1 MTQRR
6 DQPPAPYELDA
17 NDRALAALGYIIV
30 IVAIVVAL
38 VDETKRKP
46 LLMDH
51 AKQAIGFAV
60 ASFAY
65 QMVAGIFY
73 VCMTII
79 SFGLLGLVLWVV
91 FLVPFVIGLYLA
103 YVAYNQDRL
112 VEIPYLT
119 QFMAE
124 QGWFETRPAT

>member
-1 MTQRR
+1 MQRP
-6 DQPPAPYELDA
+6 DQAPVPHKLDS
-17 NDRALAALGYIIV
+17 NDRALAALGYIFV

-65 QMVAGIFY
+65 QMIAGIFY

-91 FLVPFVIGLYLA
+91 FLVPFLIGLYLA
-103 YVAYNQDRL
+103 YLAYNEDRL

-124 QGWFETRPAT
+124 QGWFETRPAA